1 MSWIVDTR
9 AFAGPRDGA
18 IGPGRLVLVV
28 GPSGAGK
35 DTLIRGARE
44 SCLQDQAR
52 NPSIVFPRRV
62 VTRPPSQAE
71 DNDTISDEGF
81 AQAVADGAFALWW
94 DAHGHRY
101 GISSSIDGDIRA
113 GRAVVCNVSRAIVR
127 EARQRYADVAVV
139 LVTAPDD
146 VLAARLADRNRASD
160 GDIAARV
167 KRATAADR
175 DYEPDVTIQNVGD
188 PDHGVRMLL
197 KAIRKPAIVV
207 ID

>member
-9 AFAGPRDGA
+9 ALARPRPGS

-35 DTLIRGARE
+35 DTLIRGALT
-44 SCLQDQAR
+44 SCAEDQT
-52 NPSIVFPRRV
+52 IVFPRRV

-71 DNDTISDEGF
+71 DNDTMSDASF

-101 GISSSIDGDIRA
+101 GIPSTIDDDIRA
-113 GRAVVCNVSRAIVR
+113 GRAVVCNVSRTIVGH
-127 EARQRYADVAVV
+127 ARQRYAEVAVV
-139 LVTAPDD
+139 MVTAPQK
-146 VLAARLADRNRASD
+146 VLAARLAGRNRASD

-167 KRATAADR
+167 QRASGLDQ
-175 DYEPDVTIQNVGD
+175 DGEPDFVIRNDGD
-188 PDHGVRMLL
+188 PDAGIRRLL
-197 KAIRKPAIVV
+197 NAIRDPGFYVV
-207 ID
+207 Y

>member
-9 AFAGPRDGA
+9 ALARPRPGS

-35 DTLIRGARE
+35 DTLIRGART
-44 SCLQDQAR
+44 SCLEDQT
-52 NPSIVFPRRV
+52 IVFPRRV

-71 DNDTISDEGF
+71 DNDTMSDASF

-101 GISSSIDGDIRA
+101 GIPSTIDDDIRA
-113 GRAVVCNVSRAIVR
+113 GRAVVCNVSRTIVGH
-127 EARQRYADVAVV
+127 ARQRYAEVAVV
-139 LVTAPDD
+139 LVTAPPKI
-146 VLAARLADRNRASD
+146 LAARLAGRNRASD

-167 KRATAADR
+167 QRASGLDQ
-175 DYEPDVTIQNVGD
+175 DGEPDFVIRNDGD
-188 PDHGVRMLL
+188 PDAGIRRLL
-197 KAIRKPAIVV
+197 NAIRDPGFYVV
-207 ID
+207 Y